1 MAFLYRLIHII
12 FDTICV
18 MKKTER
24 KFIKFI
30 IMLVGLG
37 LIVIAGYTYVHT
49 TNAQT
54 TSDETKQKNTEVAK
68 RQKIIKENLTNYLKT
83 VTDDGTVS
91 VSFYN
96 LGATS
101 GSTAAKS
108 KYAAVYQKGELEV
121 ESNAHTAQTA
131 ASTYKLFITAYL
143 MEQKLNGDFTWNTTN
158 EDGFYRMIVNS
169 ENDYAEELLASYGMD
184 KLNAF
189 ITKQGWYSP
198 VFQDGVSAQTTSYS
212 LQLLLQ
218 DLAEGTGSFTNASDQ
233 AKILKLMGKQIYRT
247 GIPTGVAE
255 ADKGTT
261 VTDKVGFLDDTNNDA
276 AIVTMP
282 NGQKYILVIMTHGH
296 SQTGFS
302 GFPKIAKIAK
312 KVQQIVYGDDSGTKV
327 ETYTD

>member
-1 MAFLYRLIHII
+1 
-12 FDTICV
+12 
-18 MKKTER
+18 MKKAEK
-24 KFIKFI
+24 KFLKAI
-30 IMLVGLG
+30 ISVVGIL
-37 LIVIAGYTYVHT
+37 LIAIIGYQYVHT
-49 TNAQT
+49 SKASSGGTAQT
-54 TSDETKQKNTEVAK
+54 ETQKEVAK

-108 KYAAVYQKGELEV
+108 KYADVYKKGELQV
-121 ESNAHTAQTA
+121 ESNAHTAQTT

-143 MEQKLNGDFTWNTTN
+143 MQQKLNGNFTWNSTN

-169 ENDYAEELLASYGMD
+169 ENDFAEERLQKYGMS
-184 KLNAF
+184 KINKF
-189 ITKQGWYSP
+189 ISNQGWYSP
-198 VFQDGVSAQTTSYS
+198 VFQTDENATSTSYS
-212 LQLLLQ
+212 LQLLLEQ
-218 DLAEGTGSFTNASDQ
+218 LEAGTGSFSNASDR

-247 GIPTGVAE
+247 GIPAGVAA

-261 VTDKVGFLDDTNNDA
+261 VSDKVGFLDDTNNYA

-296 SQTGFS
+296 NQSGFS

-312 KVQQIVYGDDSGTKV
+312 KVQQIVYGADAVTKL
-327 ETYTD
+327 EDYSN